1 MLATLKTIWQ
11 LKDLRKKILITV
23 GLLALVRVLA
33 HVPMPGINYAELQSL
48 FDKNQLFGLLNL
60 FTGGSL
66 QRFSI
71 VLMGVGPYITASIIF
86 QLLVIIVPSLE
97 ALQKEGEYGRKKIS
111 QYTRLAT
118 VPLAVLQGYSTI
130 LLIRNQGISIDLSPM
145 NLIVV
150 LFTLAAGTTLLMWI
164 GELISENGIGNGI
177 SLIITLG
184 ILAGLPTTVSQALST
199 RTFSAGAGIGQYF
212 DIVLYGLLAVGVAA
226 AIVVVNEAERR
237 LPVTYARSIR
247 ATHRGSVDSS
257 LPLKLLT
264 AGVIPIIF
272 ALSMMVFPPIVA
284 QFFVNA
290 KTVWIGHAATWVSN
304 LFQNQTFYAIGYFA
318 LVITF
323 TYFYTFIVFQPEQ
336 VAENLQKQGGFIP
349 GIRPGKE
356 TARYLNDV
364 LNRITLFGA
373 LFLALIAI
381 VPYII
386 KAFTGSQ
393 ALVVGGTSVL
403 IVVSVTL
410 ETMRQLRAQLT
421 MRKYDTAE

>member
-11 LKDLRKKILITV
+11 LKDLRRRILLTV
-23 GLLALVRVLA
+23 GLLALARVLA
-33 HVPMPGINYAELQSL
+33 HIPMPGINYTQLQSL

-60 FTGGSL
+60 FTGGTL

-71 VLMGVGPYITASIIF
+71 ILMGVGPYITASIIF

-97 ALQKEGEYGRKKIS
+97 ALQKEGEYGRKKIG
-111 QYTRLAT
+111 QYTRMAT
-118 VPLAVLQGYSTI
+118 VPLAMLQGYSTI
-130 LLIRNQGISIDLSPM
+130 LLIRNQGVVIDLSPL

-150 LFTLAAGTTLLMWI
+150 LFTLTAGTILLMWI
-164 GELISENGIGNGI
+164 GEIISESGIGNGI

-184 ILAGLPTTVSQALST
+184 ILAGMPTTISQALST
-199 RTFSAGAGIGQYF
+199 RTGSAGAGIGQYF
-212 DIVLYGLLAVGVAA
+212 DLILYALLAIAAVA
-226 AIVVVNEAERR
+226 AIVVVNEAERQ

-247 ATHRGSVDSS
+247 ATRRGSVDSN

-272 ALSMMVFPPIVA
+272 ALSIMVFPPIIA
-284 QFFVNA
+284 QFFVHA
-290 KTVWIGHAATWVSN
+290 RTVWIGNAATWISN

-318 LVITF
+318 LVVTF

-356 TARYLNDV
+356 TAKYLNEV
-364 LNRITLFGA
+364 LNRLTLFGA
-373 LFLALIAI
+373 FFLAMIAI
-381 VPYII
+381 IPYII

-393 ALVVGGTSVL
+393 TLVVGGTSVL